1 MLEVRRISKIFFEQN
16 DPRKPGLVALY
27 NIFLAIRKNE
37 FVSLLGPSG
46 CGKTTLIRIIAGLL
60 TADRGEVLVNSQVV
74 NSPGRD
80 RCMVFQQFGLL
91 PWRTVMS
98 NVEFG
103 LEIDGVPRDERRAL
117 AEKYLELVGLKGF
130 ENYYPHQISGGMQQ
144 RVGIARALSKKPEI
158 LLMDEPF
165 GAVDAQTREQLQ
177 EELLKIWAQTE
188 NTVVFVTHSIDEAVY
203 LSDRVVV
210 MQARPGRIKE
220 EVAIDLPRPRWEG
233 AVKADPRFAARLTM
247 ALRTDEQIIEEL
259 GLRRERRWSIYDYPN
274 LIRLVSV
281 TVFMLLWEY
290 FGRKTDPILFTYPTA
305 VAEAFVKL
313 IAAGEFLKQ
322 LAVSL
327 SALAVGFLVSLA
339 LGVALGLVLGMSR
352 TVEAFC
358 EPI

>member
-1 MLEVRRISKIFFEQN
+1 MLEVRRLSKIFFEQN

-27 NIFLAIRKNE
+27 NISLAIRKNE

-103 LEIDGVPRDERRAL
+103 LEIDGVPREERRTL

-188 NTVVFVTHSIDEAVY
+188 TTVVFVTHSIDEAIY

-210 MQARPGRIKE
+210 MQARPGCIKE
-220 EVAIDLPRPRWEG
+220 EVTIDLPRPRWEG
-233 AVKADPRFAARLTM
+233 DIKADPRFAQ
-247 ALRTDEQIIEEL
+247 LRAH
-259 GLRRERRWSIYDYPN
+259 LRD
-274 LIRLVSV
+274 
-281 TVFMLLWEY
+281 
-290 FGRKTDPILFTYPTA
+290 
-305 VAEAFVKL
+305 
-313 IAAGEFLKQ
+313 
-322 LAVSL
+322 SL
-327 SALAVGFLVSLA
+327 RS
-339 LGVALGLVLGMSR
+339 
-352 TVEAFC
+352 
-358 EPI
+358 

>member
-1 MLEVRRISKIFFEQN
+1 MLEVRRLSKIFFEQN

-27 NIFLAIRKNE
+27 DISLAIRKNE

-60 TADRGEVLVNSQVV
+60 AADRGDVLVNQQCVTV
-74 NSPGRD
+74 PGRD

-103 LEIDGVPRDERRAL
+103 LEIEGMAREERRAV
-117 AEKYLELVGLKGF
+117 ADKYLELVGLKGF

-188 NTVVFVTHSIDEAVY
+188 TTVVFVTHSIDEAIY

-220 EVAIDLPRPRWEG
+220 EVAVDLPRPRWEG
-233 AVKADPRFAARLTM
+233 DIKADPRFAQLRARLRDS
-247 ALRTDEQIIEEL
+247 LRD
-259 GLRRERRWSIYDYPN
+259 
-274 LIRLVSV
+274 
-281 TVFMLLWEY
+281 
-290 FGRKTDPILFTYPTA
+290 
-305 VAEAFVKL
+305 
-313 IAAGEFLKQ
+313 
-322 LAVSL
+322 
-327 SALAVGFLVSLA
+327 
-339 LGVALGLVLGMSR
+339 
-352 TVEAFC
+352 
-358 EPI
+358 

>member
-1 MLEVRRISKIFFEQN
+1 MLEVRRLSKIFFEQN

-27 NIFLAIRKNE
+27 DISLTIRKNE

-60 TADRGEVLVNSQVV
+60 TADRGDVLVNQQGVTAT
-74 NSPGRD
+74 GRD

-103 LEIDGVPRDERRAL
+103 LEIEGMAREERRAV
-117 AEKYLELVGLKGF
+117 ADKYLELVGLKGF

-188 NTVVFVTHSIDEAVY
+188 TTVVFVTHSIDEAIY

-210 MQARPGRIKE
+210 MHARPGRIKG
-220 EVAIDLPRPRWEG
+220 EVTIDLPRPRWEG
-233 AVKADPRFAARLTM
+233 DVKAEPRFAQLRARLRDS
-247 ALRTDEQIIEEL
+247 LRD
-259 GLRRERRWSIYDYPN
+259 
-274 LIRLVSV
+274 
-281 TVFMLLWEY
+281 
-290 FGRKTDPILFTYPTA
+290 
-305 VAEAFVKL
+305 
-313 IAAGEFLKQ
+313 
-322 LAVSL
+322 
-327 SALAVGFLVSLA
+327 
-339 LGVALGLVLGMSR
+339 
-352 TVEAFC
+352 
-358 EPI
+358 

>member
-1 MLEVRRISKIFFEQN
+1 MLEVRRLSKIFFEQN

-27 NIFLAIRKNE
+27 NISLAIRKNE

-91 PWRTVMS
+91 PWRTVVS

-103 LEIDGVPRDERRAL
+103 LEIDGVPREERRAL
-117 AEKYLELVGLKGF
+117 ADKYLELVGLKGF

-188 NTVVFVTHSIDEAVY
+188 TTVVFVTHSIDEAIY

-233 AVKADPRFAARLTM
+233 DIKADPRFAQ
-247 ALRTDEQIIEEL
+247 LRAH
-259 GLRRERRWSIYDYPN
+259 LRD
-274 LIRLVSV
+274 
-281 TVFMLLWEY
+281 
-290 FGRKTDPILFTYPTA
+290 
-305 VAEAFVKL
+305 
-313 IAAGEFLKQ
+313 
-322 LAVSL
+322 SL
-327 SALAVGFLVSLA
+327 RS
-339 LGVALGLVLGMSR
+339 
-352 TVEAFC
+352 
-358 EPI
+358 

>member
-1 MLEVRRISKIFFEQN
+1 MLEVRRLSKVFFEQN

-27 NIFLAIRKNE
+27 DVSLSIRRNE

-60 TADRGEVLVNSQVV
+60 APDRGEVLVNGQRVTA
-74 NSPGRD
+74 PGRD

-91 PWRTVMS
+91 PWRTVLS

-103 LEIDGVPRDERRAL
+103 LEIEGLARAERRAA
-117 AEKYLELVGLKGF
+117 AEKYLEIVGLKGF

-144 RVGIARALSKKPEI
+144 RVGIARALSKRPEI

-188 NTVVFVTHSIDEAVY
+188 STVVFVTHSIDEAIY

-220 EVAIDLPRPRWEG
+220 EVRIDLPRPRWEG
-233 AVKADPRFAARLTM
+233 DVKADPRFAQLRARLRDS
-247 ALRTDEQIIEEL
+247 LR
-259 GLRRERRWSIYDYPN
+259 G
-274 LIRLVSV
+274 
-281 TVFMLLWEY
+281 
-290 FGRKTDPILFTYPTA
+290 
-305 VAEAFVKL
+305 
-313 IAAGEFLKQ
+313 
-322 LAVSL
+322 
-327 SALAVGFLVSLA
+327 
-339 LGVALGLVLGMSR
+339 
-352 TVEAFC
+352 
-358 EPI
+358 

>member
-1 MLEVRRISKIFFEQN
+1 MLEVRRLSKIFFEQN

-27 NIFLAIRKNE
+27 DISLAIRKNE

-60 TADRGEVLVNSQVV
+60 TADRGEVRVNSQVV
-74 NSPGRD
+74 NAPGRD

-91 PWRTVMS
+91 PWRTVVS

-103 LEIDGVPRDERRAL
+103 LEIEGVPREERRAL

-188 NTVVFVTHSIDEAVY
+188 TTVVFVTHSIDEAIY

-220 EVAIDLPRPRWEG
+220 EVTVDLPRPRWEG
-233 AVKADPRFAARLTM
+233 DIKADPRFAQLRARLRDS
-247 ALRTDEQIIEEL
+247 LRD
-259 GLRRERRWSIYDYPN
+259 
-274 LIRLVSV
+274 
-281 TVFMLLWEY
+281 
-290 FGRKTDPILFTYPTA
+290 
-305 VAEAFVKL
+305 
-313 IAAGEFLKQ
+313 
-322 LAVSL
+322 
-327 SALAVGFLVSLA
+327 
-339 LGVALGLVLGMSR
+339 
-352 TVEAFC
+352 
-358 EPI
+358 

>member
-1 MLEVRRISKIFFEQN
+1 MLEVRRLSKIFFEQN

-27 NIFLAIRKNE
+27 NISLAIRKNE

-60 TADRGEVLVNSQVV
+60 TADRGEVLVNSQLV

-91 PWRTVMS
+91 PWRTVVS

-103 LEIDGVPRDERRAL
+103 LEIDGVPREERREL
-117 AEKYLELVGLKGF
+117 AGKYLELVGLKGF

-144 RVGIARALSKKPEI
+144 RVGIARALSKRPEI

-177 EELLKIWAQTE
+177 EELLKIWTQTE
-188 NTVVFVTHSIDEAVY
+188 TTVVFVTHSIDEAIY

-220 EVAIDLPRPRWEG
+220 EVIIDLPRPRWEG
-233 AVKADPRFAARLTM
+233 DIKADPRFAQLRARLRGS
-247 ALRTDEQIIEEL
+247 LR
-259 GLRRERRWSIYDYPN
+259 
-274 LIRLVSV
+274 
-281 TVFMLLWEY
+281 
-290 FGRKTDPILFTYPTA
+290 A
-305 VAEAFVKL
+305 
-313 IAAGEFLKQ
+313 
-322 LAVSL
+322 
-327 SALAVGFLVSLA
+327 
-339 LGVALGLVLGMSR
+339 
-352 TVEAFC
+352 
-358 EPI
+358 

>member
-1 MLEVRRISKIFFEQN
+1 MLEVRRLSKIFFEQN

-27 NIFLAIRKNE
+27 NISLAIRKNE

-91 PWRTVMS
+91 PWRTVVS

-103 LEIDGVPRDERRAL
+103 LEIDGVPREERRAL
-117 AEKYLELVGLKGF
+117 AEQYLDLVGLKGF

-188 NTVVFVTHSIDEAVY
+188 TTVVFVTHSIDEAIY

-220 EVAIDLPRPRWEG
+220 EVIIDLPRPRWEG
-233 AVKADPRFAARLTM
+233 DIKADPRFAQLRARLRDS
-247 ALRTDEQIIEEL
+247 LR
-259 GLRRERRWSIYDYPN
+259 S
-274 LIRLVSV
+274 
-281 TVFMLLWEY
+281 
-290 FGRKTDPILFTYPTA
+290 
-305 VAEAFVKL
+305 
-313 IAAGEFLKQ
+313 
-322 LAVSL
+322 
-327 SALAVGFLVSLA
+327 
-339 LGVALGLVLGMSR
+339 
-352 TVEAFC
+352 
-358 EPI
+358 

>member
-1 MLEVRRISKIFFEQN
+1 MLEVRRLSKVFFEQN

-27 NIFLAIRKNE
+27 QVSLSIRKNE

-60 TADRGEVLVNSQVV
+60 TADRGEVLVNNQPVTA
-74 NSPGRD
+74 PGRD

-103 LEIDGVPRDERRAL
+103 LEIEGVPREERREL
-117 AEKYLELVGLKGF
+117 ADKYLELVGLQGF

-144 RVGIARALSKKPEI
+144 RVGIARALAKKPEF

-188 NTVVFVTHSIDEAVY
+188 ATVIFVTHSIDEAIY

-220 EVAIDLPRPRWEG
+220 EVAIDLRRPRWEG
-233 AVKADPRFAARLTM
+233 DVKADPRFAQLRARLRES
-247 ALRTDEQIIEEL
+247 LRE
-259 GLRRERRWSIYDYPN
+259 
-274 LIRLVSV
+274 
-281 TVFMLLWEY
+281 
-290 FGRKTDPILFTYPTA
+290 
-305 VAEAFVKL
+305 
-313 IAAGEFLKQ
+313 
-322 LAVSL
+322 
-327 SALAVGFLVSLA
+327 
-339 LGVALGLVLGMSR
+339 
-352 TVEAFC
+352 
-358 EPI
+358 

>member
-1 MLEVRRISKIFFEQN
+1 MLEVRCLSKIFFEQN

-27 NIFLAIRKNE
+27 NISLAIRKNE

-91 PWRTVMS
+91 PWRTVVS

-103 LEIDGVPRDERRAL
+103 LEIDGVPREERRAL
-117 AEKYLELVGLKGF
+117 ADKYLELVGLKGF

-188 NTVVFVTHSIDEAVY
+188 TTVVFVTHSIDEAIY

-233 AVKADPRFAARLTM
+233 DIKADPRFAQ
-247 ALRTDEQIIEEL
+247 LRAH
-259 GLRRERRWSIYDYPN
+259 LRD
-274 LIRLVSV
+274 
-281 TVFMLLWEY
+281 
-290 FGRKTDPILFTYPTA
+290 
-305 VAEAFVKL
+305 
-313 IAAGEFLKQ
+313 
-322 LAVSL
+322 SL
-327 SALAVGFLVSLA
+327 RS
-339 LGVALGLVLGMSR
+339 
-352 TVEAFC
+352 
-358 EPI
+358 

>member
-1 MLEVRRISKIFFEQN
+1 MLEVRRLSKIFFEQN

-27 NIFLAIRKNE
+27 NISLAIRKNE

-91 PWRTVMS
+91 PWRTVIS

-103 LEIDGVPRDERRAL
+103 LEIDGVPREERRAL
-117 AEKYLELVGLKGF
+117 AEQFLELVGLKGF

-188 NTVVFVTHSIDEAVY
+188 TTVAFVTHSIDEAIY

-220 EVAIDLPRPRWEG
+220 EVIIDLPRPRWEG
-233 AVKADPRFAARLTM
+233 DIKADPRFAQLRARLRDS
-247 ALRTDEQIIEEL
+247 LR
-259 GLRRERRWSIYDYPN
+259 S
-274 LIRLVSV
+274 
-281 TVFMLLWEY
+281 
-290 FGRKTDPILFTYPTA
+290 
-305 VAEAFVKL
+305 
-313 IAAGEFLKQ
+313 
-322 LAVSL
+322 
-327 SALAVGFLVSLA
+327 
-339 LGVALGLVLGMSR
+339 
-352 TVEAFC
+352 
-358 EPI
+358 

>member
-1 MLEVRRISKIFFEQN
+1 MLEVRHLSKIFFEQN

-27 NIFLAIRKNE
+27 DISLAIQKNE

-60 TADRGEVLVNSQVV
+60 AADRGEVRADGQSVAA
-74 NSPGRD
+74 PGRD

-103 LEIDGVPRDERRAL
+103 LEIEGMARLERRAI

-188 NTVVFVTHSIDEAVY
+188 TTVVFVTHSIDEA
-203 LSDRVVV
+203 
-210 MQARPGRIKE
+210 I
-220 EVAIDLPRPRWEG
+220 
-233 AVKADPRFAARLTM
+233 
-247 ALRTDEQIIEEL
+247 
-259 GLRRERRWSIYDYPN
+259 
-274 LIRLVSV
+274 
-281 TVFMLLWEY
+281 
-290 FGRKTDPILFTYPTA
+290 
-305 VAEAFVKL
+305 
-313 IAAGEFLKQ
+313 
-322 LAVSL
+322 
-327 SALAVGFLVSLA
+327 
-339 LGVALGLVLGMSR
+339 
-352 TVEAFC
+352 
-358 EPI
+358 

>member
-1 MLEVRRISKIFFEQN
+1 MLEVRRLSKIFFEQN

-27 NIFLAIRKNE
+27 NISLTIRKNE

-46 CGKTTLIRIIAGLL
+46 CGKTTLIRLVAGWL
-60 TADRGEVLVNSQVV
+60 TADRGEVLVNSQTV

-91 PWRTVMS
+91 PWRTVLS

-103 LEIDGVPRDERRAL
+103 LEIDGVPREERRAL

-144 RVGIARALSKKPEI
+144 RVGIARALSKQPEI

-188 NTVVFVTHSIDEAVY
+188 TTVVFVTHSIDEAVY

-220 EVAIDLPRPRWEG
+220 EVKIELPRPRWEG
-233 AVKADPRFAARLTM
+233 DIKADPRFAQLRARLRDS
-247 ALRTDEQIIEEL
+247 LR
-259 GLRRERRWSIYDYPN
+259 G
-274 LIRLVSV
+274 
-281 TVFMLLWEY
+281 
-290 FGRKTDPILFTYPTA
+290 
-305 VAEAFVKL
+305 
-313 IAAGEFLKQ
+313 
-322 LAVSL
+322 
-327 SALAVGFLVSLA
+327 
-339 LGVALGLVLGMSR
+339 
-352 TVEAFC
+352 
-358 EPI
+358 

>member
-1 MLEVRRISKIFFEQN
+1 MLEVRRLSKIFFEQN

-27 NIFLAIRKNE
+27 DISLAIRKNE

-60 TADRGEVLVNSQVV
+60 AADRGDVLVNQQCVTV
-74 NSPGRD
+74 PGRD

-91 PWRTVMS
+91 PWRTVLS

-103 LEIDGVPRDERRAL
+103 LEIEGMARDERRAV
-117 AEKYLELVGLKGF
+117 ADKYLELVGLKGF

-188 NTVVFVTHSIDEAVY
+188 TTVVFVTHSIDEAVY

-233 AVKADPRFAARLTM
+233 DIKADPRFAQLRARLR
-247 ALRTDEQIIEEL
+247 ASLRD
-259 GLRRERRWSIYDYPN
+259 
-274 LIRLVSV
+274 
-281 TVFMLLWEY
+281 
-290 FGRKTDPILFTYPTA
+290 
-305 VAEAFVKL
+305 
-313 IAAGEFLKQ
+313 
-322 LAVSL
+322 
-327 SALAVGFLVSLA
+327 
-339 LGVALGLVLGMSR
+339 
-352 TVEAFC
+352 
-358 EPI
+358 